1 MRLVWQD
8 KEIDGLNE
16 QLEEDA
22 RCLEHL
28 QVQLLEERSKRVEAE
43 RQNAMLQDQVSMLMN
58 VLEET
63 QAVEEEASGDH

>member
-1 MRLVWQD
+1 M
-8 KEIDGLNE
+8 
-16 QLEEDA
+16 
-22 RCLEHL
+22 
-28 QVQLLEERSKRVEAE
+28 QLLEERSKRVEAE